1 MYKGYLKSKGK
12 RTITKFKENS
22 DVLLNYKQARS
33 FKSFVGVLDDDYIM
47 IDVDDINEAEI
58 LLNIIEDEQI
68 HCNVLST
75 DKGMHFYF
83 KGYNMTTNKTKNY
96 TAIGIMCD
104 FKLGCRNSCDPL
116 KINGTF
122 RKWIKRVEDE
132 QLDELPKWLEAS
144 FKNDPGFS
152 ELGEGD
158 GRNQTLFNYILKLQ
172 QIAFSKDEIRNTIR
186 IINKHILFEP
196 ISDKEL
202 DVILRDEAF
211 LKESFFIN
219 GKFQHDLFAKFLIS
233 EYHIIRIADILHI
246 YIDGY
251 YSDKQDDIER
261 LMIKHIPGLKKIQRQ
276 ETLSY
281 LQLQTKQKELS
292 PVNYLTLAN
301 GIYDLN
307 TNSMQSFTPEIIVKN
322 KIPVPYIEN
331 SYHEITDKTFNKLA
345 VNDHELRNLF
355 EEILGYTLFRR
366 NEYGKFFILT
376 GGGSNGKS
384 SFLKILRALVGD
396 TNTSSVALKDV
407 NGRFKTAE
415 LFGKLVNL
423 GDDIGKGFIK
433 DSAELKNLAT
443 GETLVVERKGKD
455 PFDLRNYAKLIF
467 SANEVPR
474 IDDKTDGLNRRLMI
488 VPFKA
493 KFTNTDIDYDP
504 FIIDKLLSPDSLQY
518 CLVMAI
524 RGLNRLLKNNRFT
537 KPKTV
542 TAEIEAY
549 KERNNPVLAFL
560 NNEEPKL
567 ENESTKDIYTQYSEY
582 CVEYGYKSVSRAVFT
597 KEVCRLKKVES
608 KQIRVNG
615 IREHIYVLCT

>member
-12 RTITKFKENS
+12 HTVTTFKDNKDS
-22 DVLLNYKQARS
+22 LLTYKQARTL
-33 FKSFVGVLDDDYIM
+33 KSFVGVLDEDYIM
-47 IDVDDINEAEI
+47 VDVDDMNEAN
-58 LLNIIEDEQI
+58 LLLDIIDDEQI
-68 HCNVLST
+68 KCNVLQT
-75 DKGMHFYF
+75 DNGMHFYF
-83 KGYNMTTNKTKNY
+83 KGYNMTANKTKQFS
-96 TAIGIMCD
+96 AIGIMCD
-104 FKLGCRNSCDPL
+104 YKLGIKNSCDPL

-122 RKWIKRVEDE
+122 REWIKQVNDDE
-132 QLDELPKWLEAS
+132 LDELPKWLEAT

-152 ELGEGD
+152 ELAEGN

-172 QIAFSKDEIRNTIR
+172 QIAFSKEEIRNTIR
-186 IINKHILFEP
+186 LINKHVLFEP

-202 DVILRDEAF
+202 DVVLRDEAF

-219 GKFQHDLFAKFLIS
+219 SKFQHDLFAKFLIS

-246 YIDGY
+246 YLDGY

-261 LMIKHIPGLKKIQRQ
+261 VMIKHIPGLKKVQRQ
-276 ETLSY
+276 ETLAY
-281 LQLQTKQKELS
+281 LQLQTVQKELS
-292 PVNYLTLAN
+292 PVNYITVAN
-301 GIYDLN
+301 GIYDLY
-307 TNSMQSFTPEIIVKN
+307 TETIQPFTPEIIVKN
-322 KIPVPYIEN
+322 KIPVPFIQD
-331 SYHEITDKTFNKLA
+331 SYYEIADKTFNKLA
-345 VNDHELRNLF
+345 VNDNELRHLF
-355 EEILGYTLFRR
+355 EEILGYALFRR

-384 SFLKILRALVGD
+384 SFLKILRALVGEI
-396 TNTSSVALKDV
+396 NTSSVALKDL

-433 DSAELKNLAT
+433 DSAELKNLST

-455 PFDLRNYAKLIF
+455 PFDLRNYSKLIF

-493 KFTNTDIDYDP
+493 QFKNTDIDYDP
-504 FIIDKLLSPDSLQY
+504 FIIDKLLSPESLQY

-524 RGLNRLLKNNRFT
+524 NGLKRLIKNNRFT
-537 KPKTV
+537 KAKSV
-542 TAEIEAY
+542 TTEIEAY

-560 NNEEPKL
+560 NSEEPNL
-567 ENESTKDIYTQYSEY
+567 ENECTRDIYTQYSEY
-582 CVEYGYKSVSRAVFT
+582 CVDYGYKPVSRIVFVR
-597 KEVCRLKKVES
+597 EVCSIKNLTTKR
-608 KQIRVNG
+608 IRVDGERNY
-615 IREHIYVLCT
+615 IFVPFI

>member
-12 RTITKFKENS
+12 RTITKFKKNT

-33 FKSFVGVLDDDYIM
+33 LKSFVGVLDDDYIM
-47 IDVDDINEAEI
+47 IDVDDKNEAEI

-68 HCNVLST
+68 HCNILDT
-75 DKGMHFYF
+75 DNGMHFYF

-96 TAIGIMCD
+96 TAIGILCD

-116 KINGTF
+116 KIDGQF
-122 RKWIKRVEDE
+122 RKWIKRVEDD

-144 FKNDPGFS
+144 FKTDPGFS

-172 QIAFSKDEIRNTIR
+172 QIAFSKEEIRNTIR
-186 IINKHILFEP
+186 IINKHVLYEP

-202 DVILRDEAF
+202 DIVLRDDAF
-211 LKESFFIN
+211 LKESFFIK
-219 GKFQHDLFAKFLIS
+219 GKFQHDLFAKYLIS
-233 EYHIIRIADILHI
+233 EYHIIRISDILHI
-246 YIDGY
+246 YLDGV
-251 YSDKQDDIER
+251 YSDKQADLER
-261 LMIKHIPGLKKIQRQ
+261 VMIKHIPGLKKMQRQ
-276 ETLSY
+276 ETLAY
-281 LQLQTKQKELS
+281 LQLQAETKELS
-292 PVNYLTLAN
+292 SVNYITVAN
-301 GIYDLN
+301 GIYDLY
-307 TNSMQSFTPEIIVKN
+307 TDTVQPFTPEIIVKN
-322 KIPVPYIEN
+322 KIPVPFIPN
-331 SYHEITDKTFNKLA
+331 SYSQVTDKTFNKLA
-345 VNDHELRNLF
+345 VNDTELRDLF
-355 EEILGYTLFRR
+355 EEILGYALFRR

-384 SFLKILRALVGD
+384 SFLKILRALVGEN
-396 TNTSSVALKDV
+396 NTSSVALKDL

-455 PFDLRNYAKLIF
+455 PFDLRNYAKIIF

-493 KFTNTDIDYDP
+493 RFTNTDIDYDP
-504 FIIDKLLSPDSLQY
+504 FIIDKLLSQESLQY

-524 RGLNRLLKNNRFT
+524 NGLKRLIKNNRFT
-537 KPKTV
+537 KPKSV

-567 ENESTKDIYTQYSEY
+567 ENESTRDIFAQYSEY
-582 CVEYGYKSVSRAVFT
+582 CVEYGYKPVSRIVFAR
-597 KEVCRLKKVES
+597 EVCSLKKMTT
-608 KQIRVNG
+608 KRIRVDGERNY
-615 IREHIYVLCT
+615 IFVPFI

>member
-1 MYKGYLKSKGK
+1 MYKGYLKSSGK
-12 RTITKFKENS
+12 RTITTFKDNK
-22 DVLLNYKQARS
+22 DVLLDYKQARAL
-33 FKSFVGVLDDDYIM
+33 KSFVGVLDEDYIM
-47 IDVDDINEAEI
+47 VDVDDMNEAQL

-68 HCNVLST
+68 KCNILET
-75 DKGMHFYF
+75 DNGMHFYF
-83 KGYNMTTNKTKNY
+83 KGYNMTNNKTKNFS
-96 TAIGIMCD
+96 AIGIMCD
-104 FKLGCRNSCDPL
+104 YKLGIKNSCDPL
-116 KINGTF
+116 KINGEF
-122 RKWIKRVEDE
+122 RKWLKRVDE
-132 QLDELPKWLEAS
+132 TEIDELPKWLEAS
-144 FKNDPGFS
+144 FKTDPGFT
-152 ELGEGD
+152 ELAEGD

-172 QIAFSKDEIRNTIR
+172 QIAMSKEEIRNTIR
-186 IINKHILFEP
+186 LINKHVLFEP

-202 DVILRDEAF
+202 DIVLRDDAF

-219 GKFQHDLFAKFLIS
+219 GKFQHDLFAKYLIN

-281 LQLQTKQKELS
+281 LQLQTEQKELS

-307 TNSMQSFTPEIIVKN
+307 TNSMQPFTPEIIVKN

-396 TNTSSVALKDV
+396 TNTSSVALKDL

-455 PFDLRNYAKLIF
+455 PFDLRNYSKLIF

-493 KFTNTDIDYDP
+493 KFTNKDDDYDP
-504 FIIDKLLSPDSLQY
+504 FIIDKLLSSDSLQY

-524 RGLNRLLKNNRFT
+524 RGLKRLLKNNRFT
-537 KPKTV
+537 KPKSV

-567 ENESTKDIYTQYSEY
+567 ENESTKDVYTQYSEY
-582 CVEYGYKSVSRAVFT
+582 CVEYGYKSVSRIVFAR
-597 KEVCRLKKVES
+597 EVCSLKKLTT
-608 KQIRVNG
+608 KRVRIDNE
-615 IREHIYVLCT
+615 RVYVFVPFI

>member
-12 RTITKFKENS
+12 RTITKFKKNT

-33 FKSFVGVLDDDYIM
+33 LKSFVGVLDDDYIM
-47 IDVDDINEAEI
+47 IDVDDKNEAEI

-68 HCNVLST
+68 HCNILDT
-75 DKGMHFYF
+75 DNGMHFYF

-96 TAIGIMCD
+96 TAIGILCD

-116 KINGTF
+116 KIDGQF
-122 RKWIKRVEDE
+122 RKWIKRVEDD

-144 FKNDPGFS
+144 FKTDPGFS

-172 QIAFSKDEIRNTIR
+172 QIAFSKEEIRNTIR
-186 IINKHILFEP
+186 IINKHVLYEP

-202 DVILRDEAF
+202 DIVLRDDAF
-211 LKESFFIN
+211 LKESFFIK
-219 GKFQHDLFAKFLIS
+219 GKFQHDLFAKYLIS
-233 EYHIIRIADILHI
+233 EYHIIRISDILHI
-246 YIDGY
+246 YLDGV
-251 YSDKQDDIER
+251 YSDKQADLER
-261 LMIKHIPGLKKIQRQ
+261 VMIKHIPGLKKMQRQ
-276 ETLSY
+276 ETLAY
-281 LQLQTKQKELS
+281 LQLQAETKELS
-292 PVNYLTLAN
+292 SVNYITVAN
-301 GIYDLN
+301 GIYDLY
-307 TNSMQSFTPEIIVKN
+307 TDTVQPFTPEIIVKN
-322 KIPVPYIEN
+322 KIPVPFIPN
-331 SYHEITDKTFNKLA
+331 SYSQVTDKTFNKLA
-345 VNDHELRNLF
+345 VNDTELRDLF
-355 EEILGYTLFRR
+355 EEILGYALFRR

-384 SFLKILRALVGD
+384 SFLKILRALVGEN
-396 TNTSSVALKDV
+396 NTSSVALKDL

-493 KFTNTDIDYDP
+493 RFTNTDIDYDP
-504 FIIDKLLSPDSLQY
+504 FIIDKLLSQESLQY

-524 RGLNRLLKNNRFT
+524 NGLKRLIKNNRFT
-537 KPKTV
+537 KPKSV

-567 ENESTKDIYTQYSEY
+567 ENESTRDIFAQYSEY
-582 CVEYGYKSVSRAVFT
+582 CVEYGYKPVSRIVFAR
-597 KEVCRLKKVES
+597 EVCILKKMTT
-608 KQIRVNG
+608 KRIRVDGERNY
-615 IREHIYVLCT
+615 IFVPFI

>member
-12 RTITKFKENS
+12 RTITKFKKNT

-33 FKSFVGVLDDDYIM
+33 LKSFVGVLDDDYIM
-47 IDVDDINEAEI
+47 IDVDDKNEAEI

-68 HCNVLST
+68 HCNILDT
-75 DKGMHFYF
+75 DNGMHFYF

-96 TAIGIMCD
+96 TAIGILCD

-116 KINGTF
+116 KIDGQF
-122 RKWIKRVEDE
+122 RKWIKRVEDD

-144 FKNDPGFS
+144 FKTDPGFS

-172 QIAFSKDEIRNTIR
+172 QIAFSKEEIRNTIR
-186 IINKHILFEP
+186 IINKHVLYEP

-202 DVILRDEAF
+202 DIVLRDDAF
-211 LKESFFIN
+211 LKESFFIK
-219 GKFQHDLFAKFLIS
+219 GKFQHDLFAKYLIS
-233 EYHIIRIADILHI
+233 EYHIIRISDILHI
-246 YIDGY
+246 YLDGV
-251 YSDKQDDIER
+251 YSDKQADLER
-261 LMIKHIPGLKKIQRQ
+261 VMIKHIPGLKKMQRQ
-276 ETLSY
+276 ETLAY
-281 LQLQTKQKELS
+281 LQLQAETKELS
-292 PVNYLTLAN
+292 SVNYITVAN
-301 GIYDLN
+301 GIY
-307 TNSMQSFTPEIIVKN
+307 
-322 KIPVPYIEN
+322 
-331 SYHEITDKTFNKLA
+331 A
-345 VNDHELRNLF
+345 
-355 EEILGYTLFRR
+355 LFRR

-384 SFLKILRALVGD
+384 SFLKILRALVGEN
-396 TNTSSVALKDV
+396 NTSSVALKDL

-493 KFTNTDIDYDP
+493 RFTNTDIDYDP
-504 FIIDKLLSPDSLQY
+504 FIIDKLLSQESLQY

-524 RGLNRLLKNNRFT
+524 NGLKRLIKNNRFT
-537 KPKTV
+537 KPKSV

-567 ENESTKDIYTQYSEY
+567 ENESTRDIFAQYSEY
-582 CVEYGYKSVSRAVFT
+582 CVEYGYKPVSRIVFAR
-597 KEVCRLKKVES
+597 EVCSLKKMTT
-608 KQIRVNG
+608 KRIRVDGERNY
-615 IREHIYVLCT
+615 IFVPFI

>member
-1 MYKGYLKSKGK
+1 
-12 RTITKFKENS
+12 
-22 DVLLNYKQARS
+22 VLLNYKQARS
-33 FKSFVGVLDDDYIM
+33 LKSFVGVLDDDYIM
-47 IDVDDINEAEI
+47 IDVDDKNEAEI

-68 HCNVLST
+68 HCNILDT
-75 DKGMHFYF
+75 DNGMHFYF

-96 TAIGIMCD
+96 TAIGILCD

-116 KINGTF
+116 KIDGQF
-122 RKWIKRVEDE
+122 RKWIKRVEDD

-144 FKNDPGFS
+144 FKTDPGFS

-172 QIAFSKDEIRNTIR
+172 QIAFSKEEIRNTIR
-186 IINKHILFEP
+186 IINKHVLYEP

-202 DVILRDEAF
+202 DIVLRDDAF
-211 LKESFFIN
+211 LKESFFIK
-219 GKFQHDLFAKFLIS
+219 GKFQHDLFAKYLIS
-233 EYHIIRIADILHI
+233 EYHIIRISDILHI
-246 YIDGY
+246 YLDGV
-251 YSDKQDDIER
+251 YSDKQADLER
-261 LMIKHIPGLKKIQRQ
+261 VMIKHIPGLKKMQRQ
-276 ETLSY
+276 ETLAY
-281 LQLQTKQKELS
+281 LQLQAETKELS
-292 PVNYLTLAN
+292 SVNYITVAN
-301 GIYDLN
+301 GIYDLY
-307 TNSMQSFTPEIIVKN
+307 TDTVQPFTPEIIVKN
-322 KIPVPYIEN
+322 KMPVPFIPN
-331 SYHEITDKTFNKLA
+331 SYSQVTDKTFNKLA
-345 VNDHELRNLF
+345 VNDTELRDLF
-355 EEILGYTLFRR
+355 EEILGYALFRR

-384 SFLKILRALVGD
+384 SFLKILRALVGEN
-396 TNTSSVALKDV
+396 NTSSVALKDL

-493 KFTNTDIDYDP
+493 RFTNTDIDYDP
-504 FIIDKLLSPDSLQY
+504 FIIDKLLSQESLQY

-524 RGLNRLLKNNRFT
+524 NGLKRLIKNNRFT
-537 KPKTV
+537 KPKSV

-567 ENESTKDIYTQYSEY
+567 ENESTRDIFAQYSEY
-582 CVEYGYKSVSRAVFT
+582 CVEYGYKPVSR
-597 KEVCRLKKVES
+597 
-608 KQIRVNG
+608 I
-615 IREHIYVLCT
+615 

>member
-12 RTITKFKENS
+12 RTITKFKKNT

-33 FKSFVGVLDDDYIM
+33 LKSFVGVLDDDYIM
-47 IDVDDINEAEI
+47 IDVDDKNEAEI

-68 HCNVLST
+68 HCNILDT
-75 DKGMHFYF
+75 DNGMHFYF

-96 TAIGIMCD
+96 TAIGILCD

-116 KINGTF
+116 KIDGQF
-122 RKWIKRVEDE
+122 RKWIKRVEDD

-144 FKNDPGFS
+144 FKTDPGFS

-172 QIAFSKDEIRNTIR
+172 QIAFSKEEIRNTIR
-186 IINKHILFEP
+186 IINKHVLYEP

-202 DVILRDEAF
+202 DIVLRDDAF
-211 LKESFFIN
+211 LKESFFIK
-219 GKFQHDLFAKFLIS
+219 GKFQHDLFAKYLIS
-233 EYHIIRIADILHI
+233 EYHIIRISDILHI
-246 YIDGY
+246 YLDGV
-251 YSDKQDDIER
+251 YSDKQADLER
-261 LMIKHIPGLKKIQRQ
+261 VMIKHIPGLKKMQRQ
-276 ETLSY
+276 ETLAY
-281 LQLQTKQKELS
+281 LQLQAETKELS
-292 PVNYLTLAN
+292 SVNYITVAN
-301 GIYDLN
+301 GIYDLY
-307 TNSMQSFTPEIIVKN
+307 TDTVQPFTPEIIVKN
-322 KIPVPYIEN
+322 KIPVPFIPN
-331 SYHEITDKTFNKLA
+331 SYSQVTDKTFNKLA
-345 VNDHELRNLF
+345 VNDTELRDLF
-355 EEILGYTLFRR
+355 EEILGYALFRR

-384 SFLKILRALVGD
+384 SFLKILRALVGEN
-396 TNTSSVALKDV
+396 NTSSVALKDL

-493 KFTNTDIDYDP
+493 RFTNTDIDYDP
-504 FIIDKLLSPDSLQY
+504 FIIDKLLSQESLQY

-524 RGLNRLLKNNRFT
+524 
-537 KPKTV
+537 
-542 TAEIEAY
+542 
-549 KERNNPVLAFL
+549 
-560 NNEEPKL
+560 
-567 ENESTKDIYTQYSEY
+567 
-582 CVEYGYKSVSRAVFT
+582 
-597 KEVCRLKKVES
+597 
-608 KQIRVNG
+608 NG
-615 IREHIYVLCT
+615 QKIN